1 MPEYRTYRAIKDPL
15 KYKTIFPKEKKPE
28 LLSKEIQ
35 QKLKLIEK
43 AFR

>member
-1 MPEYRTYRAIKDPL
+1 MPDYRTYRAVKDPL
-15 KYKTIFPKEKKPE
+15 KSKTIFPKEKKQV
-28 LLSKEIQ
+28 LSKEIQ